1 MTETASLQ
9 KVRLPDHSLGTC
21 FHIQT
26 VSSLYRLYLVDPAT
40 GLAVCHGG
48 TKRAFREPRLGM
60 YLGASRG
67 RQVVQ
72 PLVVQVW
79 HGLAIKPYLGE
90 SWESIR
96 SSEVHGIRIFS
107 DPAFSEVSREILRE
121 QGLAVPPPP
130 DMSTED
136 DKQFAFVMRVL
147 ESLPEP
153 DKERAIAFADTFCL
167 DGQVLLAELF
177 KGAVAQRRLSAVLD
191 LLTIQFTQ
199 YWGSVAADQRGRLE
213 TEADRRRA
221 LQLFQFAG
229 IPFPARQP
237 VAA

>member
-1 MTETASLQ
+1 MTETTSLQ
-9 KVRLPDHSLGTC
+9 KVRLTDHPLGTC
-21 FHIQT
+21 FHVQT

-48 TKRAFREPRLGM
+48 TKRAFREPRLGT

-67 RQVVQ
+67 RQVSQ
-72 PLVVQVW
+72 PLVIQVW
-79 HGLAIKPYLGE
+79 HGLAIKPYQGE

-96 SSEVHGIRIFS
+96 SSEVHGIRIVS
-107 DPAFSEVSREILRE
+107 DPAFSEVSQEILRE

-136 DKQFAFVMRVL
+136 DKRFAFVMRVL
-147 ESLPEP
+147 DSLPEP
-153 DKERAIAFADTFCL
+153 DKERAIAFTDAFCF

-177 KGAVAQRRLSAVLD
+177 EGAVTKRRLSAVLD
-191 LLTIQFTQ
+191 LLSIQFTQ
-199 YWGSVAADQRGRLE
+199 YWENVVADQRGQLE

-229 IPFPARQP
+229 IPFPSRQL
-237 VAA
+237 AAA